1 MNNEMKMEFD
11 AISENESFARMAVA
25 AFAMSLNPTLEE
37 LSDIKTAVSEA
48 VTNAIIHGYG
58 NLRGYEK
65 NEYKQKDISS
75 KEGKVYMKCRIL
87 GDVLFIDVI
96 DKGEGIADL
105 EKAMEPL
112 FTTKPELDRSGMGF
126 AFMEAFMDDLEV
138 ESKPGEG
145 TKIHMIKKI
154 GATPWVY
161 EGE

>member
-1 MNNEMKMEFD
+1 
-11 AISENESFARMAVA
+11 
-25 AFAMSLNPTLEE
+25 
-37 LSDIKTAVSEA
+37 
-48 VTNAIIHGYG
+48 
-58 NLRGYEK
+58 
-65 NEYKQKDISS
+65 
-75 KEGKVYMKCRIL
+75 MKCRIL

-126 AFMEAFMDDLEV
+126 AIKEAFMDDLEV
-138 ESKPGEG
+138 VSKPGEG

>member
-1 MNNEMKMEFD
+1 
-11 AISENESFARMAVA
+11 
-25 AFAMSLNPTLEE
+25 
-37 LSDIKTAVSEA
+37 
-48 VTNAIIHGYG
+48 
-58 NLRGYEK
+58 
-65 NEYKQKDISS
+65 
-75 KEGKVYMKCRIL
+75 MKCRIL